1 VRIAYIYPELF
12 AAMTTDI
19 WITLAIIALAVVLFV
34 WDRFS
39 VDTVAILV
47 MTAFM
52 LTGILSP
59 AEGFS
64 GFSNPATLTVGA
76 MFVLSA
82 AVFQSG
88 ILNRLGDF
96 LLAAGRRS
104 FSLCL
109 LAIMLVS
116 GGLSAFIN
124 DTAVVA
130 LLMPVVI
137 QVARDAD
144 ISPSRLLMPLSFG
157 ALLGGVC
164 TLIGTS
170 TNILVS
176 GILSDQGLD
185 PIGMFEMTPAGIWFL
200 LAGVVYILAASRF
213 LPSHKVNQPVQEAFE
228 MDRYLAEIK
237 LLPSARSVGHT
248 IADSP
253 LIRDLDVEIL
263 QLIRE
268 DGALAFPMSYTE
280 LRSGDTLKVRCNRQK
295 LESLATRQGILV
307 KGDLGELE
315 ATGAK
320 LYEMLVVPN
329 SPFIGK
335 SLAEIQFRETYRGAS
350 VLAIR
355 GRKTIIH
362 DRIGRTELNEGDIL
376 LVRAEARVLPR
387 LRDAGVL
394 LILSETRG
402 GQIHYGRA
410 AFTLTVVFAVM
421 ASAALGF
428 LPIVL
433 SAAAGVVL
441 LIGAGMIRPEE
452 AYKAIEWKVLFM
464 LAGVL
469 SMGTALQKTGAAALL
484 SAGVTEALGEFGPR
498 AVLSFFFALTFLLT
512 NVMSNNATAA
522 LLVPIAIVSAE
533 TMGVSVRPFIMAVT
547 FGASLSFMTPIGYQT
562 NTMILVPGNYTFRD
576 FLRIGTP
583 LNLLLWL
590 LATWLL
596 PLIYPF

>member
-1 VRIAYIYPELF
+1 
-12 AAMTTDI
+12 MTTEI
-19 WITLAIIALAVVLFV
+19 WITLLIITLAVGLFI
-34 WDRFS
+34 WERFS

-52 LTGILSP
+52 LTGVLTP
-59 AEGFS
+59 AEGFA

-176 GILSDQGLD
+176 GILSDQGMA
-185 PIGMFEMTPAGIWFL
+185 PIGMFEMSPAGLWFL
-200 LAGVVYILAASRF
+200 LAGVVYILVVSRF

-228 MDRYLAEIK
+228 MDQYLAEIK
-237 LLPSARSVGHT
+237 LLPAARSVGHT
-248 IADSP
+248 ISESP
-253 LIRDLDVEIL
+253 LIRELDVEIL

-268 DGALAFPMSYTE
+268 DGALAFPMPYTE
-280 LRSGDTLKVRCNRQK
+280 LRSGDTLKVRCNLKK
-295 LESLATRQGILV
+295 LRSLAGRQGILV
-307 KGDLGELE
+307 KGDLGEME

-320 LYEMLVVPN
+320 LYEMLVVPG
-329 SPFIGK
+329 SSFIGK

-355 GRKTIIH
+355 SRKTIIH
-362 DRIGRTELNEGDIL
+362 ERIGRTELREGDIL
-376 LVRAEARVLPR
+376 LVRAEARVMPR
-387 LRDAGVL
+387 LRESGAL
-394 LILSETRG
+394 LNLNETRG
-402 GQIHYGRA
+402 GKVHYGRA
-410 AFTLTVVFAVM
+410 AFTLAVVFAVM
-421 ASAALGF
+421 VTAALGIV
-428 LPIVL
+428 PIVL
-433 SAAAGVVL
+433 GAAAGVVL
-441 LIGAGMIRPEE
+441 LISAGMIKPEE

-484 SAGVTEALGEFGPR
+484 SAGVTEALGEYGPR
-498 AVLSFFFALTFLLT
+498 AVLSFFFAFTFLLT

-522 LLVPIAIVSAE
+522 LLAPIAIVSAE
-533 TMGVSVRPFIMAVT
+533 TMGVSARPFIMAVT
-547 FGASLSFMTPIGYQT
+547 FAASLSFMTPIGYQT
-562 NTMILVPGNYTFRD
+562 NTMILVPGNYSFRD
-576 FLRIGTP
+576 FFRIGTP
-583 LNLLLWL
+583 LNLFLWL